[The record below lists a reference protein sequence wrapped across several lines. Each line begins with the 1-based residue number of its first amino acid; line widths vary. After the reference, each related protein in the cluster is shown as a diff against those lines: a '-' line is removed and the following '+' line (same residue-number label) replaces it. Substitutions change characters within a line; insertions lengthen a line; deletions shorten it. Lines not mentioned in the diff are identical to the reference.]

1 MNFNPHPNQHTKNQ
15 ENINNRDNSK
25 CLTNSSAA
33 PPDIFSKDKITEIFC
48 LEDKF
53 RKFFDVQQE
62 KQHPKFRKTA
72 KE

>member
-33 PPDIFSKDKITEIFC
+33 PPAIFSKDKITEIFC
-48 LEDKF
+48 LEDEF